1 MKKSIKRRLIIN
13 FILIIISMVFI
24 LELLFISTVK
34 NNYYKNLEQ
43 NLLSQIKVSSDSYLK
58 FFSDSSLSENVLNNV
73 DTYWKETTAQVQL
86 IDIDG
91 KVIMDSIG
99 ASTKETLHNTD
110 VLEAL
115 KGKSGTYIGSI
126 GNSTE
131 KVMAVSYPLR
141 SPEKQVGVIRFVTS
155 LKEINNDI
163 KKIVFVFIAI
173 GGFAILIGAIVI
185 LLLTKTITVP
195 LNDITKVA
203 SIMAAGNFK
212 VRSKHY
218 YDDEIGKL
226 SDTLNYMAE
235 EINNKE
241 NLKNDFISSV
251 SHELR
256 TPLTSI
262 KGWAITLKEFNTD
275 KDMLLDGLDIIEKES
290 DRLTGMVEE
299 LLDFS
304 KFVSG
309 KITLDLKETNI
320 LDVMNYIKKQYTP
333 RSSRENKQFIV
344 EYTEM
349 PNIICDENRLKQVF
363 INILDNAFKFTPS
376 GGFIKFLG
384 YQYKESLVFK
394 IIDNGYGISK
404 EDLPKVKEKFFKGKT
419 SNSKNGIGLSI
430 CDEIITLMNGE
441 FTIESEIDIGTT
453 VTIQIPIIRSDVN

>member
-13 FILIIISMVFI
+13 FILIIISMVII

-58 FFSDSSLSENVLNNV
+58 YYSDYSLSENVLNNV
-73 DTYWKETTAQVQL
+73 DTYWSETTAQVQL
-86 IDIDG
+86 IDSNG

-99 ASTKETLHNTD
+99 ATTKETLHSTD

-115 KGKSGTYIGSI
+115 KGNVGTYVGKIY
-126 GNSTE
+126 NSSDNI
-131 KVMAVSYPLR
+131 MAVSYPLR

-163 KKIVFVFIAI
+163 KKIALIFIPI
-173 GGFAILIGAIVI
+173 GGFAILIGIIAI

-262 KGWAITLKEFNTD
+262 KGWAITLKEFNND

-309 KITLDLKETNI
+309 KITLDLKEVNI

-333 RSSRENKQFIV
+333 RSSRENKKFIV
-344 EYTEM
+344 EYTQM
-349 PNIICDENRLKQVF
+349 PNIVCDENRLKQVF
-363 INILDNAFKFTPS
+363 INVLDNAFKFTPN

-384 YQYKESLVFK
+384 FEYNKFLVFK
-394 IIDNGYGISK
+394 IIDNGCGISK

-441 FTIESEIDIGTT
+441 FTIESELNVGTT
-453 VTIQIPIIRSDVN
+453 ITIYIPIVRGDI